1 MARLGAVPLC
11 TAAWE
16 PLPVQLLVG
25 AERQWGWQRAIE
37 WLPCVPVASGAAAAP
52 PPGGPLLLCEVESR
66 GGGDGG
72 EATAVVT
79 PAVVNLGD
87 DADALLEEWIAAAD
101 AAMAAS
107 GVGKI
112 RPVDVDLTGMECD

>member
-1 MARLGAVPLC
+1 VPLC

-16 PLPVQLLVG
+16 PLHVQLLVG
-25 AERQWGWQRAIE
+25 AERQWGWQRALE
-37 WLPCVPVASGAAAAP
+37 WLPCVAVASGAAAPP

-66 GGGDGG
+66 SSAGGGRGG
-72 EATAVVT
+72 EAAAAVA
-79 PAVVNLGD
+79 PAAVNLGD

-107 GVGKI
+107 GVG
-112 RPVDVDLTGMECD
+112 RPVDVDLTGMK